1 MGASASV
8 VKDYTEA
15 EFKDAITSI
24 YGKHA
29 ASKFYTRFKNKEG
42 IVTKD
47 KIDKIVKAAKDV
59 FLSHNWGKDNEGRD
73 NHGRVVKM
81 AKYLEDQGIKCWI
94 DEKEMSGDIN
104 RAMDNGINFSRT
116 FIACVTEDYMR
127 KIDGQ
132 GPNEEQDN
140 CLKEFKYATTSK
152 TPARMLAVV
161 MEKSSC
167 STSDWFGPLEATLG
181 SSLYCGL
188 TSDDNFEESMDKIV
202 VELKK
207 RLEVSMGEMEKEIT
221 SEEADDAE
229 DEAAE
234 GDEEPEFGDEDDPM
248 VCENGHKLKEFS
260 TPADGYSCNV
270 CEECYS
276 KGTVMYGCRV
286 CDFDK
291 CANCME

>member
-8 VKDYTEA
+8 VKDCTEA
-15 EFKDAITSI
+15 DFKQAITDI

-29 ASKFYTRFKNKEG
+29 ASQFYARYKNKEG

-47 KIDKIVKAAKDV
+47 KIDIIVKAAKDV

-81 AKYLEDQGIKCWI
+81 ATYLEDKGIKCWI
-94 DEKEMSGDIN
+94 DEKEISGDIKK
-104 RAMDNGINFSRT
+104 AMIDGIYFSRT

-132 GPNEEQDN
+132 GPNKEKDN
-140 CLKEFKYATTSK
+140 CLKEFDYATTSK
-152 TPARMLAVV
+152 TRARMLAVV

-167 STSDWFGPLEATLG
+167 STSDWFGPLEAELG
-181 SSLYCGL
+181 NSLYCGL

-207 RLEVSMGEMEKEIT
+207 RLAHSMGELEN
-221 SEEADDAE
+221 
-229 DEAAE
+229 
-234 GDEEPEFGDEDDPM
+234 GFCDEDDPM
-248 VCENGHKLKEFS
+248 VCENEFCDEDDPTVCENGHTLKEFS
-260 TPADGYSCNV
+260 TPKYGYCCNV
-270 CEECYS
+270 CDECFS
-276 KGTVMYGCRV
+276 RGTVMYGCRV
-286 CDFDK
+286 CNFDK
-291 CANCME
+291 CANCMWKHVL